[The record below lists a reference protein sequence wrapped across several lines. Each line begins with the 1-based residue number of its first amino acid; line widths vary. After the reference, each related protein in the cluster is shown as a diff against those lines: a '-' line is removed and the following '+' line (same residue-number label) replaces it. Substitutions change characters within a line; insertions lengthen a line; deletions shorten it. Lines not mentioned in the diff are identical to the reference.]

1 MCTRGRITPA
11 GRFIRPWGGSGFEIL
26 DAFIHPRTL
35 TRLACAVLGTVQRGV
50 ILGTGVDGKRGGV
63 LSRYTFEMFPLPPR
77 ALKCRYWGWEQH
89 GMSLPTGDGLG
100 PSDGAH

>member
-1 MCTRGRITPA
+1 MDLKYWMHSFTHVRSLGWRA
-11 GRFIRPWGGSGFEIL
+11 QYS
-26 DAFIHPRTL
+26 
-35 TRLACAVLGTVQRGV
+35 VLCMRGV

-63 LSRYTFEMFPLPPR
+63 LSRYTFEMFRLPPR